1 MRPVTVACF
10 LALAGL
16 AACSKTKTE
25 TNHVYDAYAG
35 PAAYPNL
42 RPKLA
47 APDDDF
53 ALVPNSG
60 SDSISFLDLG
70 KGVVTGTAPAG
81 RNPFTLD
88 SPHHVVGDAKNGVAY
103 VALAYP
109 PTSQTGQHTH
119 GSSTRPGWIQ
129 KLSLE
134 DLRPIGEVSVDAN
147 PGEIALSD
155 DGLRLVV
162 SHFDLKAAQRMDL
175 PLDQRRATLAL
186 IDPSQVLPTDS
197 PDPTRL
203 LVCVAPHGIALS
215 RPDAKT
221 AFVSCYGE
229 DAVALVNLEDTHA
242 AVVLVPV
249 GAAPGP
255 PGAPAYGPYSAA
267 LSPSGKR
274 LAVGN
279 TESKDVRFL
288 EVAARAME
296 TLTIPALGA
305 AYVADWSPD
314 EARLYVPTQAQ
325 DAIAVYDATT
335 GVVLK
340 SRVFDAASCVRP
352 NEASLGKD
360 AAVLYVIC
368 EGDGVSPGVVLAL
381 DPSTL
386 ATRTS
391 FPVGISPG
399 RAFVRRHP

>member
-1 MRPVTVACF
+1 MRPVTVACL
-10 LALAGL
+10 LALA
-16 AACSKTKTE
+16 ACAKTKTE
-25 TNHVYDAYAG
+25 TNHVYDAYEG
-35 PAAYPNL
+35 GAAYPNL

-47 APDDDF
+47 ADGDDF

-70 KGVVTGTAPAG
+70 KGVVSGTAPAG

-88 SPHHVVGDAKNGVAY
+88 SPHHVVGDPKNGFAY

-109 PTSQTGQHTH
+109 PSSQTGQHTH

-134 DLRPIGEVSVDAN
+134 DLRPIGEVLVDAN

-155 DGLRLVV
+155 DGVRLVV
-162 SHFDLKAAQRMDL
+162 SHFDLKAAQMVDL
-175 PLDQRRATLAL
+175 PIDQRRATLAL
-186 IDPSQVLPTDS
+186 VDPNQILPTDS

-203 LVCVAPHGIALS
+203 LVCVAPHGLALS

-242 AVVLVPV
+242 AVVRVPV

-255 PGAPAYGPYSAA
+255 PGSPAYGPWSAS

-288 EVAARAME
+288 DVATTVME
-296 TLTIPALGA
+296 TLVISALGA
-305 AYVADWSPD
+305 AYAVDWSPD
-314 EARLYVPTQAQ
+314 ETRLYVPTQAQ
-325 DAIAVYDATT
+325 DAIAVYDAAT
-335 GVVLK
+335 GALVR
-340 SRVFDAASCVRP
+340 SRVLDAATCVRP
-352 NEASLGKD
+352 SEASLGKD

-368 EGDGVSPGVVLAL
+368 EGDGVSPGAVLAL
-381 DPSTL
+381 DPVTL